1 MSRSTGLAAAALAA
15 VMAAG
20 GAQAHGVGARP
31 LGPGAQSVEFYYA
44 SGEPMAH
51 VAVRLFA
58 PGDATA
64 PYIDGRAD
72 KFGRFAFLPSEPGA
86 WTARAEDEEGHKVEL
101 TVQAGEAGAAGGSPG
116 GLLSPW
122 RVALWLSLSANL
134 LAAATWMRARWP
146 ASVQPMAARQLPL
159 HRP

>member
-1 MSRSTGLAAAALAA
+1 MRLRAGLAAAAVA

-20 GAQAHGVGARP
+20 SAQAHGVGARS

-44 SGEPMAH
+44 SGEPMAY

-58 PGDATA
+58 PGDAA
-64 PYIDGRAD
+64 VPFVDGRAD
-72 KFGRFAFLPSEPGA
+72 KLGRFAFLPSEPGA

-101 TVQAGEAGAAGGSPG
+101 TVQAGEAGAASGSPG

-134 LAAATWMRARWP
+134 LAVAVRLRARWP
-146 ASVQPMAARQLPL
+146 AAVQPAAAR
-159 HRP
+159 